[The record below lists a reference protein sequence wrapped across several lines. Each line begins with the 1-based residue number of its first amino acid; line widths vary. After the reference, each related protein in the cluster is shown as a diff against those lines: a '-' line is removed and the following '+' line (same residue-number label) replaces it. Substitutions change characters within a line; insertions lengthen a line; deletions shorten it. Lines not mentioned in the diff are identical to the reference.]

1 MASVVIERNEAMSLY
16 ATDLKGITKPVS
28 RFSMLEGLGLV
39 FASLSTVYTCRA
51 RGQRPIVSVDYFLP
65 PSEGG
70 TAVRIR
76 ADVHTSFSRRGRWRH
91 SFQTAGIG

>member
-1 MASVVIERNEAMSLY
+1 MASVVIKRDEAMCLY
-16 ATDLKGITKPVS
+16 ATDLNGITKPAS

-51 RGQRPIVSVDYFLP
+51 RGQRPIVSAGYVLP
-65 PSEGG
+65 HSEGG

-76 ADVHTSFSRRGRWRH
+76 ADMHTSFSRRGGWHH
-91 SFQTAGIG
+91 SLRTVGIG